1 MTTLITGASGF
12 LGGRIAEI
20 LAAQGEDVTLLAR
33 RTSNLKH
40 LANVPYQIAEGDLT
54 DRASLQKAATGAIR
68 IIHCAACSTDW
79 ASWKTYYAANVTGTQ
94 NLLAAALQA
103 PNLQRFVHISTTDVY
118 GYPAIPC
125 DESTPSRDAGLPYNQ
140 TKRLGELAVWKACED
155 HGLPVTI
162 LRPAT
167 IYGPR
172 GKDFTVEIA
181 TLLRQRL
188 MATIDHGN
196 APGGFAYVDNV
207 AAAIIQASTH
217 PATIGQAYN
226 LADGT
231 GATWTDYLRLF
242 SEALG
247 TKPPW
252 IDLSLASATTLARAF
267 EAPWRLL
274 KLSSRPLLTR
284 HAVLL
289 LALNQE
295 FPTAKAR
302 AAFGF
307 DPTISLAEGIA
318 HSVAW
323 LRNRTNALD

>member
-12 LGGRIAEI
+12 LGGRVAQI
-20 LAAQGEDVTLLAR
+20 LAAQGQDVVVLAR
-33 RTSNLKH
+33 STSKLDH
-40 LANVPYQIAEGDLT
+40 LPNIRIAPGNLT
-54 DRASLQKAATGAIR
+54 DAASLVAATHGATR

-79 ASWKTYYAANVTGTQ
+79 APWDTYYSANVTGTQ
-94 NLLAAALQA
+94 NLLAAALQS
-103 PNLQRFVHISTTDVY
+103 PTLQRFVHVSTTDVY

-125 DESTPSRDAGLPYNQ
+125 EESAPTRDAGLPYNQ
-140 TKRLGELAVWKACED
+140 TKRLGEQAVWKAHQD
-155 HGLPVTI
+155 HGLPITI

-188 MATIDHGN
+188 MATIDHGH

-207 AAAIIQASTH
+207 ANAILEASTH
-217 PATIGQAYN
+217 PATVGEAFN

-231 GATWTDYLRLF
+231 NATWTDYLRLF
-242 SEALG
+242 SQALG

-252 IDLSLASATTLARAF
+252 IDLSLKSATALARAF

-274 KLSSRPLLTR
+274 GLSSRPLLTR

-295 FPTAKAR
+295 FPTAKAKET
-302 AAFGF
+302 FGF
-307 DPTISLAEGIA
+307 SPKVSLEEGIA
-318 HSVAW
+318 HSADW
-323 LRNRTNALD
+323 LRNQNR